1 MKMVHVTIN
10 TSDLEKS
17 LKFYQEIIGLS
28 IRTDLRKT
36 AGRPIV
42 FLADG
47 AEDVCVELIE
57 NPKQPYHG
65 DGLSIGFH
73 VDDVDAAY
81 ARLQEKGLMLSP
93 VISPNLHTK
102 FFFVDSPEGVR
113 IQLI

>member
-1 MKMVHVTIN
+1 M
-10 TSDLEKS
+10 
-17 LKFYQEIIGLS
+17 
-28 IRTDLRKT
+28 
-36 AGRPIV
+36 
-42 FLADG
+42 
-47 AEDVCVELIE
+47 ELIE

-81 ARLQEKGLMLSP
+81 ARLQEKGLTLSP